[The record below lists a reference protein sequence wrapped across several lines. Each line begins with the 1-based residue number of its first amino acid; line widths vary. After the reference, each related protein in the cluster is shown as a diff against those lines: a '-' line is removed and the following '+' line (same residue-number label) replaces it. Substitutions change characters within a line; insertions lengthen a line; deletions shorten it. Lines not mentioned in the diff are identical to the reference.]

1 VKYKLEVG
9 FAVMAGVLMMGSL
22 LFAHHG
28 SSVSYDVSKR
38 ITLRGTVT
46 EFVWS
51 NPHSQVYFD
60 VKDEKGSVV
69 NWGGEMNSPGVLAR
83 AGWTR
88 HSVKPG
94 DQITVTLAPS
104 KAPGTH
110 VGLVGRVVLANGQ
123 ALEGNQ
129 VLRPGAS
136 GAE

>member
-1 VKYKLEVG
+1 MKYTLGVF
-9 FAVMAGVLMMGSL
+9 FAAVLGILTIFST

-28 SSVSYDVSKR
+28 SSVSYDLANR
-38 ITLRGTVT
+38 ITFKGTVT

-51 NPHSQVYFD
+51 NPHAQIYFD
-60 VKDEKGSVV
+60 VKDEKGKVV
-69 NWGGEMNSPGVLAR
+69 RWGGEMNSPGVLAR

-88 HSVKPG
+88 HSLQPG
-94 DQITVTLAPS
+94 DQVTVTLAPS

-123 ALEGNQ
+123 ALEANQ
-129 VLRPGAS
+129 VLRPGAN